1 MALAPATQEF
11 NDLRSSIDAL
21 IQSGEIKT
29 KKDISSFLEGQGINF
44 NEYTSVYKDYEKQKE
59 SGLLDLKNVE
69 STFSPT
75 KIAAD
80 LAGEAGEG
88 AINLAA
94 LGIDVV
100 TAGQGGKK
108 FKGLIQSAAESV
120 DKQLQKTELGEKIST
135 SLKETFDPNLN
146 LAEQAASDLLLIGL
160 TKKGIGKANPF
171 KPKTKKGKII
181 KEATE
186 WTGAD
191 VLTRDTDEQYLV
203 DVLSLVPELEEPLS
217 ALAINPDDSIM
228 EARLKQT
235 IDAAA
240 LTGVFGALTVPT
252 VEVLKR
258 TAPRLINKARAVN
271 VSDITKPVVNSAK
284 RVATNVGSIEI
295 APGIFNQ
302 KATISELVGDINTKI
317 GRVLL
322 STAGMPKELSK
333 SYIKKTRYA
342 ESIEPIIRR
351 EVKKFEE
358 LTKKYKKELDAANV
372 RPVDLNAILSLP
384 RKEIERLQAAGQFSN
399 VPNELVNQILRM
411 RIFLNAKERKIADL
425 LNIPKDSKLGIQFA
439 DDGTAYVTRTFEAF
453 TDPSWSKDIAKVL
466 KGKTLRNKEHN
477 TEVYNIVNNARNHL
491 RKDNPNLTDAQLNA
505 IISDIVKSGKNGNQS
520 GAFLEM
526 LSDQNKFGATVKI
539 LKGRKNLDKPILDLL
554 GEVKDPT
561 RNFAETMRN
570 QNRLIAEV
578 NYLKDVKNFAEK
590 NIGQKVDIK
599 GIIPGVPNNVA
610 TFLRK
615 GEVGP
620 DVDATRS
627 LGDLAD
633 SLGAFGGSGKA
644 LGLNKIVTT
653 DEMYNVLKKGI
664 DTFSLEGPAGSG
676 LARTLYTGYR
686 KALGYT
692 QAAETIYDHT
702 AHALNIYGMAQQ
714 LAMNG
719 YLLTPSIFK
728 SGKEAAETLINRA
741 RAKNPESLEL
751 IKRLKQ
757 DGIIDSSLTV
767 ETFRKNL
774 DRFGNAASRK
784 KGNILVEAGR
794 KFTNITSSM
803 YGAADD
809 YGKLVGFLIEQQR
822 LKKIFPNK
830 TADEIYEEASERI
843 RNVLPSYSTA
853 APVVR
858 TLGKLPFGTYALFP
872 AEVVRTQFHIARYG
886 LKDLAQGIKNGNIR
900 QANNGFFRLASAG
913 AVTTGVGLGIKEN
926 NEQNGVDSI
935 TERAINI
942 MLPSYQ
948 RNSSKYFTDGLYLDK
963 ETGDIMTRFVDT
975 GFLDAT
981 EFTKGPFRRIIGTVL
996 AGEDITERELNDMFG
1011 DIMSDLSGPFI
1022 SEKFLTAAIL
1032 NASRGVDADG
1042 RPIEGDSFVER
1053 LYGELLKVA
1062 VPGIA
1067 KNPYK
1072 LLQAIQSEQK
1082 EGKGKGVT
1090 PSGFPNRVADQA
1102 LFNATGIR
1110 NNTFN
1115 VSKSAGYSIG
1125 EDVKEINKLDK
1136 EFITYMKKLPSKV
1149 YSTEDIQDIYKEYIR
1164 IQNEKLEAMA
1174 RLSDKVHLFAD
1185 MEFDIKDKS
1194 GKIIGRERFGLQR
1207 VMEAATRKGMY
1218 NPSKDV
1224 IGAITDADSEEGT
1237 RGIFVPTKFT
1247 EKQLYTLLQ
1256 EKQIPVEV
1264 IKGLMQI
1271 SNRYSGAPLRKV
1283 TE

>member
-1 MALAPATQEF
+1 MALTPATQEF
-11 NDLRSSIDAL
+11 NDLRSSIDSL

-29 KKDISSFLEGQGINF
+29 KKDIGSFLEQQGIDF
-44 NEYTSVYKDYEKQKE
+44 NEYMSVYSDYEKQKE

-69 STFSPT
+69 STFSPG
-75 KIAAD
+75 KIAGD
-80 LAGEAGEG
+80 IAGQAGEG
-88 AINLAA
+88 LINLTA
-94 LGIDVV
+94 LGVDVV

-120 DKQLQKTELGEKIST
+120 DEQLQKTKFGEAVST

-146 LAEQAASDLLLIGL
+146 LAEQAASDLFLVGL
-160 TKKGIGKANPF
+160 TKKGIKKLNPF
-171 KPKTKKGKII
+171 EAKTKKGKMLQ
-181 KEATE
+181 EATE

-228 EARLKQT
+228 EARLKQVV
-235 IDAAA
+235 DAAA
-240 LTGVFGALTVPT
+240 LTGVFGALSVPT
-252 VEVLKR
+252 TEILKR
-258 TAPRLINKARAVN
+258 TAPRLLNKARAIN
-271 VSDITKPVVNSAK
+271 VSGITKPVVNSSK
-284 RVATNVGSIEI
+284 RVASKVGSIEV

-302 KATISELVGDINTKI
+302 KATISEVVGDINTKI

-322 STAGMPKELSK
+322 STAGMPKELAK

-351 EVKKFEE
+351 EVKKFDG
-358 LTKKYKKELDAANV
+358 LTKKYKKELDAANIK
-372 RPVDLNAILSLP
+372 PVDLNEILSLP
-384 RKEIERLQAAGQFSN
+384 RKEIERLREAGQFSN
-399 VPNELVNQILRM
+399 VPDELVNQILKM
-411 RIFLNAKERKIADL
+411 RIFLNAKEKKISDL
-425 LNIPKDSKLGIQFA
+425 LNIPKDSKLGIKFA
-439 DDGTAYVTRTFEAF
+439 DDGSAYVTRTFEAF

-466 KGKTLRNKEHN
+466 KGKTLKGKEHN

-491 RKDNPNLTDAQLNA
+491 RKDNPNLTDAQLNG
-505 IISDIVKSGKNGNQS
+505 IISDIVKRGKDGNQS

-539 LKGRKNLDKPILDLL
+539 LKGRKKLDKPILDLL

-561 RNFAETMRN
+561 RNFADTMRN

-578 NYLKDVKNFAEK
+578 NYLKDIKNFAEK
-590 NIGQKVDIK
+590 NMGQKVDIK

-627 LGDLAD
+627 LGDLTE
-633 SLGAFGGSGKA
+633 SLGAFGGSGEA
-644 LGLNKIVTT
+644 LGLNKIITT

-664 DTFSLEGPAGSG
+664 DTFSLDGPAGSG

-686 KALGYT
+686 KTLGYT

-702 AHALNIYGMAQQ
+702 AHALNIYGMGQQ

-719 YLLTPSIFK
+719 YLFTPSVFK
-728 SGKEAAETLINRA
+728 TGKESAEILLNRA
-741 RAKNPESLEL
+741 RAKDPKSLEL
-751 IKRLKQ
+751 IKKLKQ
-757 DGIIDSSLTV
+757 DGIIDSNLTV
-767 ETFRKNL
+767 EAFKNNL

-784 KGNILVEAGR
+784 KGNIFVEGVR
-794 KFTNITSSM
+794 KANNITSSA

-809 YGKLVGFLIEQQR
+809 YGKLVGFLIEEQR
-822 LKKIFPNK
+822 LKKMFPNK
-830 TADEIYEEASERI
+830 TADEIREEASERI

-853 APVVR
+853 APIVR

-886 LKDLAQGIKNGNIR
+886 LKDLIQGMKTGNMA

-913 AVTTGVGLGIKEN
+913 AVTTGTGLAIKEN

-935 TERAINI
+935 TERAINL

-948 RNSSKYFTDGLYLDK
+948 RNSSKFFTDGLYLDK
-963 ETGDIMTRFVDT
+963 ETGEIMTQFVDT

-981 EFTKGPFRRIIGTVL
+981 EYTKGPFRRILGTVL
-996 AGEDITERELNDMFG
+996 AGGDITERELNDMFG

-1022 SEKFLTAAIL
+1022 SEKFLTAAVL

-1042 RPIEGDSFVER
+1042 RPIEGDTFVDR
-1053 LYGELLKVA
+1053 LSGELLKVA
-1062 VPGIA
+1062 IPGMA

-1072 LLQAIQSEQK
+1072 LIQAIQSERK
-1082 EGKGKGVT
+1082 EGEGKGVT

-1125 EDVKEINKLDK
+1125 EDARIINELDK
-1136 EFITYMKKLPSKV
+1136 EFKTYMKKLPSKQ
-1149 YSTEDIQDIYKEYIR
+1149 YDSEDIQDIYKEYIR

-1174 RLSDKVHLFAD
+1174 RLSDKAHLFSD
-1185 MEFDIKDKS
+1185 MEFDIKDKD

-1207 VMEAATRKGMY
+1207 VLEAASRKGIY
-1218 NPSKDV
+1218 TPSKEV
-1224 IGAITDADSEEGT
+1224 MGAITDADSEEGT
-1237 RGIFVPTKFT
+1237 RGIFIPTKFG
-1247 EKQLYTLLQ
+1247 EKELYNLLE
-1256 EKQIPVEV
+1256 EKGIPLGV
-1264 IKGLMQI
+1264 IQGIIQI
-1271 SNRYSGAPLRKV
+1271 SNRYAGLPLRKV
-1283 TE
+1283 SE